1 MTHTPTPNT
10 LDRRHLLVAGAAA
23 GLVAAAPKAKPA
35 GRRAAALAAAP
46 APPTPDTRLSANLD
60 RLAETLLDRW
70 PETAT
75 SLGLDKGRRAGLK
88 AALGDTSPGAQSQ
101 DRTFC
106 AAELAKLQAFPD
118 ASLSPR
124 SRIDKA
130 TVAYAL
136 QLSVDATPFDYG
148 TNTLLDAMGE
158 SAGPYV
164 VSQQSGAY
172 SALPEFLDSQHK
184 IETSEDADAYLSR
197 LHEMARA
204 LANEDERIA
213 IDADK
218 GVIPPSFILANTIG
232 QQEDLLKVPPAQ
244 ARLTL
249 SIARRAAEKKLGGDY
264 GDSARRLV
272 ETEIYPALS
281 RQLETLKTLQPRSGQ
296 DAGVWRLPQ
305 GEAYYNWLLK
315 VGTTTNLTP
324 DQVHQMGLEQNRAIE
339 ARMDG
344 LLRAQGLTQGTVG
357 ERMDAL
363 GRDPKYLFPDTDAGR
378 AQLIA
383 YLNGVIAS
391 VRPRLSKAF
400 DLKLKA
406 PIQVKRVP
414 VDIQDG
420 AGQGYMNPGAVDGS
434 RPSIY
439 YINLK
444 TTSNWPKFSLPTLT
458 FHEGIPGHA
467 WQGAYLTETGK
478 LPLIRLLISGFNAY
492 VEGWALYAEQLGDE
506 IGMYDADWAGR
517 LGYLQAQ
524 KFRAVRLVVDT
535 GLHAKRWTREQAVKW
550 AMDATGRTRNAMT
563 SEIDRYCGTPG
574 QACGYK
580 VGHTEINRLRDKARM
595 ELGGHYDLKRFDDL
609 LVETGA
615 VPLTVLDNVVD
626 SWIAAGGELRL

>member
-1 MTHTPTPNT
+1 MKLDPRI
-10 LDRRHLLVAGAAA
+10 LDRRHLLLAGAAA
-23 GLVAAAPKAKPA
+23 GLGAAAPKPAK
-35 GRRAAALAAAP
+35 RAAHHAAAVPAAP
-46 APPTPDTRLSANLD
+46 APSTPDGALSAHLD
-60 RLAETLLDRW
+60 GLAETLLDRW
-70 PETAT
+70 PEIAT
-75 SLGLDKGRRAGLK
+75 GLGLDTGRRAGLRDVLTDSSPS
-88 AALGDTSPGAQSQ
+88 AQAQDRAFCAGALGQ
-101 DRTFC
+101 
-106 AAELAKLQAFPD
+106 LNAFPD
-118 ASLSPR
+118 AALSPR
-124 SRIDKA
+124 ARLDKA

-136 QLSVDATPFDYG
+136 QLSVDAAPFDYG
-148 TNTLLDAMGE
+148 TNTLLDAMSE
-158 SAGPYV
+158 SASPYV

-184 IETSEDADAYLSR
+184 VETVDDADAYLSR
-197 LHEMARA
+197 LHEMART
-204 LANEDERIA
+204 LAHEDERIA
-213 IDADK
+213 ADADK
-218 GVIPPSFILANTIG
+218 GVVPPDFILANAIG
-232 QQEDLLKVPPAQ
+232 QQQDLLKIPPAQ

-249 SIARRAAEKKLGGDY
+249 SLARRAAAKKLPGGF
-264 GDSARRLV
+264 GDRARQLV
-272 ETEIYPALS
+272 ENEVYPALA
-281 RQLETLKTLQPRSGQ
+281 RQLDTLKALQSRAGHE
-296 DAGVWRLPQ
+296 AGVWRLPN
-305 GEAYYNWLLK
+305 GEAYYAWLLK
-315 VGTTTNLTP
+315 VGTTTNLTA

-344 LLRAQGLTQGTVG
+344 LLRAQGLTQGSVG
-357 ERMDAL
+357 ERMAAL
-363 GRDPKYLFPDTDAGR
+363 GRDPKYLFADNDAGR

-383 YLNGVIAS
+383 YLNGVIAA
-391 VRPRLSKAF
+391 VRPKLSKAF

-420 AGQGYMNPGAVDGS
+420 AGQGYMNPGSVDGS

-458 FHEGIPGHA
+458 YHEGIPGHA
-467 WQGAYLTETGK
+467 WQGAYLTESGK
-478 LPLIRLLISGFNAY
+478 TPLIRLLISGFNAY

-550 AMDATGRTRNAMT
+550 AMDATGRTGNAMT

-580 VGHTEINRLRDKARM
+580 VGHTEINRLRDKAKAG
-595 ELGGHYDLKRFDDL
+595 LGGRFDLKRFDDL
-609 LVETGA
+609 VVKTGA
-615 VPLTVLDNVVD
+615 VPLTVLGAVVD
-626 SWIAAGGELRL
+626 SWIAGGGQLAL